1 MEQTKRDG
9 VSLSDVEIQMLG
21 FTETTASAKEMEA
34 AAVFERD
41 FNDEEYEAKVAM
53 LLKRAY
59 QQDMK
64 SGEETAW
71 DSALTELADED
82 LYLLVMIERAGICGS
97 NPFSYLFDWRFILG
111 ILPACI
117 AVSAG
122 IVIVF
127 TPFGAR
133 LIPNELLRLALL
145 ILLLVSPFMI
155 GKVGRK
161 TIR

>member
-1 MEQTKRDG
+1 
-9 VSLSDVEIQMLG
+9 LSDVEIQMLG